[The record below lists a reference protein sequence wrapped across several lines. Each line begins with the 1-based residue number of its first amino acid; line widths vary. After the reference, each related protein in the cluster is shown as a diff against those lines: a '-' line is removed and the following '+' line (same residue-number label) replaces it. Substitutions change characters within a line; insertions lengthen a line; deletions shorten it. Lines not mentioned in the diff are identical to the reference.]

1 MKHIIVTI
9 GTRPEAIKMAPVLM
23 ALQHYPEDFR
33 VTLVSTAQHRQ
44 MLDQVLEA
52 FQLEPEV
59 DLDTM
64 RPNQSLSE
72 SSARALRG
80 LDKILADLRPDLL
93 LVQGDTNTVLAGAMA
108 AYFHRIP
115 VGHVEAGLRTNDP
128 YRPFPEEM
136 NRRLTSPLTR
146 LHFAPTVRARDNLLR
161 EGIPGDRIFV
171 TGNTVV
177 DALLWIARERAND
190 LPQEAKAALD
200 RGQRLV
206 LVTSHR
212 RESLDQDL
220 HQICLALRDLIRS
233 FEDIEILYPVHLNP
247 RVQETVR
254 EILGSTE
261 RIHLIAPLPYP
272 TFVQLLRAAYLILTD
287 SGGVQEEAPTFGTPV
302 LVLREV
308 TERSEAIDAGVA
320 ELIGVKREDILQEAS
335 HLLKDHKAYA
345 RFARPS
351 NPFGDG
357 YAAERIVRHIK
368 DFFESEKE

>member
-1 MKHIIVTI
+1 
-9 GTRPEAIKMAPVLM
+9 MAPVLK
-23 ALQHYPEDFR
+23 ALDEYPEDFR

-44 MLDQVLEA
+44 MLDQVLDA

-59 DLDTM
+59 DLDIM

-80 LDKILADLRPDLL
+80 LDEILADLCPDLL
-93 LVQGDTNTVLAGAMA
+93 LVQGDTNTVLAGAIA
-108 AYFHRIP
+108 AYYHRIP
-115 VGHVEAGLRTNDP
+115 VGHVEAGLRTNDL

-161 EGIPGDRIFV
+161 EGIPEDRIFV

-190 LPQEAKAALD
+190 ALPQEAKAVLE
-200 RGQRLV
+200 RGRRLV

-220 HQICLALRDLIRS
+220 HQICLALRDLVQS

-272 TFVQLLRAAYLILTD
+272 TFVQLLSAAYLILTD
-287 SGGVQEEAPTFGTPV
+287 SGGVQEEAPTFGTPI

-308 TERSEAIDAGVA
+308 TERTEAIDAGVA
-320 ELIGVKREDILQEAS
+320 KLVGVKREDILREAS
-335 HLLKDHKAYA
+335 YLLKNYKAYA

-357 YAAERIVRHIK
+357 HAAERISRHIK

>member
-1 MKHIIVTI
+1 
-9 GTRPEAIKMAPVLM
+9 MAPVLM

-80 LDKILADLRPDLL
+80 LDKILADLCPDLL

-254 EILGSTE
+254 EILGGTE

>member
-1 MKHIIVTI
+1 
-9 GTRPEAIKMAPVLM
+9 
-23 ALQHYPEDFR
+23 
-33 VTLVSTAQHRQ
+33 
-44 MLDQVLEA
+44 MLDQVLDA

-59 DLDTM
+59 DLDIM

-72 SSARALRG
+72 SSARALKG
-80 LDKILADLRPDLL
+80 LDEILANLCPDLL
-93 LVQGDTNTVLAGAMA
+93 LVQGDTNTVLAGAIA
-108 AYFHRIP
+108 AYYHRIP
-115 VGHVEAGLRTNDP
+115 VGHVEAGLRTNDL

-161 EGIPGDRIFV
+161 EGIPEDRIFV

-177 DALLWIARERAND
+177 DALLWIARERANA
-190 LPQEAKAALD
+190 LPLEAKAILE
-200 RGQRLV
+200 RGRRLV

-220 HQICLALRDLIRS
+220 NQICLALRDLVQS

-254 EILGSTE
+254 EILGNTE

-272 TFVQLLRAAYLILTD
+272 TFVQLLDAAYIILTD
-287 SGGVQEEAPTFGTPV
+287 SGGVQEEAPTFGTPI

-320 ELIGVKREDILQEAS
+320 KLVGVKREDILREAS
-335 HLLKDHKAYA
+335 YLLKDYKAYA

-357 YAAERIVRHIK
+357 HAAERISRHIK

>member
-80 LDKILADLRPDLL
+80 LDKILADLCPDLL

-254 EILGSTE
+254 EILGGTE